1 MTREPRKLKLPRLLP
16 SFKASWT
23 PGVAEGGIAVP
34 PQKPELLTG
43 AFTAPFVLHDACLWG
58 CLFYPLKSHL
68 TAHVYV

>member
-1 MTREPRKLKLPRLLP
+1 M
-16 SFKASWT
+16 
-23 PGVAEGGIAVP
+23 AEGGIAVP